1 MTTPKTS
8 SNLVMQIILRRDLM
22 TTHGW
27 PLGPMM
33 AQSAHAA
40 TAVLHVYRDHPNV
53 KTYLEGEDGIGFL
66 GMRKVVMETADED
79 SLRSLVSKL
88 DSLSPKIPYHM
99 WIEQPYVPLMLSLTK
114 YLKNGGE
121 MDDSGIDEQGKHS
134 NGFGFDSQ

>member
-1 MTTPKTS
+1 
-8 SNLVMQIILRRDLM
+8 LVMQIILRRDLM

-53 KTYLEGEDGIGFL
+53 KTYLEGEDGNGFL
-66 GMRKVVMETADED
+66 GMRKVVMETVDED

-99 WIEQPYVPLMLSLTK
+99 WIEQPENIPTALALIPNNRPK
-114 YLKNGGE
+114 ALKKILEETGCTLWR
-121 MDDSGIDEQGKHS
+121 
-134 NGFGFDSQ
+134 